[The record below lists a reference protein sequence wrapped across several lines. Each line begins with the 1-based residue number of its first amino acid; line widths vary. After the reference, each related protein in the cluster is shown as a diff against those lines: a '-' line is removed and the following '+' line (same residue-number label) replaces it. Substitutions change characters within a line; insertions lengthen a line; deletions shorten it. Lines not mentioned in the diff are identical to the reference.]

1 MLDPY
6 LKEILNY
13 HRRRSMSF
21 TEFVENCISHPEDH
35 IHTSSNLISE
45 AIKHFGY
52 EIVVRAGQPVISYN
66 IFKDIFANGI
76 NAVYGQ
82 DHCIKHI
89 VEVIDS
95 ISKESGPNRG
105 LVLVGPPASG
115 KTNIVDLI
123 SLSIEQYSKENNVKL
138 YSFYYQFVDVDAP
151 DKIVEIRSAFSHNPI
166 LLFTNLLHQKDGVTK
181 PRQSLF
187 EYINKSQKEDERIT
201 FPSYYQT
208 ANLDKRNLDIIES
221 LIQNPLNKELSL
233 FEIFEKYVRVEEIEF
248 SNAQGD
254 GIANIDDMSKLQARV
269 KAMDSREDALRI
281 LNQHLPTKLLY
292 HYEGALVSASR
303 GLLHIHDAFGEI
315 TREADYKPLL
325 MLLGSG
331 KISLESTQA
340 SLDTTVVI
348 TTNIEELHQLEKQL
362 TSSKLLD
369 RIEKIP
375 VNYLLDAN
383 AEMEILKRDMA
394 NMKDK
399 YEVDPNLLSIA
410 SYFSVMTRLLP
421 PNRKKFP
428 SEWSDDK
435 KNLYNNITPEQKL
448 FIYSCKSEDPVNTIK
463 KLPHWHPFRNE
474 AIKMKIDIHDSKKLK
489 EIIREYPDALTLEN
503 SAVFRPEE
511 LELIDDE
518 FMRELWNEHYPSE
531 GKMGISVRQLQN
543 IMRNT
548 ISASDGRRIEVGIFI
563 NQLNTLITEGGSIH
577 NWLNLEDDMLKD
589 KKPVRY
595 RKIGPFELRE
605 SQGDYGDYKGLIK
618 VVETIY
624 SNLIRREIITAT
636 VDRDPEKIED
646 DLRRYMQY
654 ALLSQALENKA
665 FSHIMVPRYTFIDPV
680 SGHKVDSPDHNF
692 MESIESIIAEGI
704 SAHEFRRQLTQK
716 FFELGDLGKLTLE
729 EGKTV
734 VFSRKDN
741 FLINFEKEYHLLL
754 SHRKSNLEISGEELK
769 EAFFQKLNDQKGYLN
784 LNVKLRELVETIL
797 HNLSRRRGYTRGL
810 ALRTVVYALRKE
822 IIDFTKILN

>member
-1 MLDPY
+1 
-6 LKEILNY
+6 
-13 HRRRSMSF
+13 
-21 TEFVENCISHPEDH
+21 
-35 IHTSSNLISE
+35 
-45 AIKHFGY
+45 
-52 EIVVRAGQPVISYN
+52 
-66 IFKDIFANGI
+66 
-76 NAVYGQ
+76 
-82 DHCIKHI
+82 
-89 VEVIDS
+89 
-95 ISKESGPNRG
+95 
-105 LVLVGPPASG
+105 LVGPPASG

-123 SLSIEQYSKENNVKL
+123 SLAIEQYSKENNVKL
-138 YSFYYQFVDVDAP
+138 YSFYYQFTDVDDP
-151 DKIVEIRSAFSHNPI
+151 KKIVEIRSSFCHNPI
-166 LLFTNLLHQKDGVTK
+166 LMFTNLLHQKDGVTK

-187 EYINKSQKEDERIT
+187 EYVNKLKKDNEKII
-201 FPSYYQT
+201 FPSYFQT
-208 ANLDKRNLDIIES
+208 ASLDKRNLDIIES
-221 LIQNPLNKELSL
+221 LIQNPRNKELSL

-254 GIANIDDMSKLQARV
+254 GIANIDDMSKLQARIRP
-269 KAMDSREDALRI
+269 MDAREDAIRI

-303 GLLHIHDAFGEI
+303 GLLHIHDAFGDI

-340 SLDTTVVI
+340 SLDTTVII
-348 TTNIEELHQLEKQL
+348 TTNIEELAQLEKQL

-369 RIEKIP
+369 RIEKVP

-394 NMKDK
+394 NMKEK
-399 YEVDPNLLSIA
+399 FEVDPNLISIA
-410 SYFSVMTRLLP
+410 AYFSVMTRLLP

-428 SEWSDDK
+428 VDWSDEK
-435 KNLYNNITPEQKL
+435 KTLYNNITPEQKL

-474 AIKMKIDIHDSKKLK
+474 ALKMKIDIHDSKKLK
-489 EIIREYPDALTLEN
+489 LMIREYSEAMTIEN
-503 SAVFRPEE
+503 SGVFSSDE

-518 FMRELWNEHYPSE
+518 FMRELWNEHFPYE
-531 GKMGISVRQLQN
+531 GKLGISVRQLQN

-548 ISASDGRRIEVGIFI
+548 ISSSDGRRIEVGTFI
-563 NQLNTLITEGGSIH
+563 NQLNHLLSEGTTIH
-577 NWLNLEDDMLKD
+577 TWLNREETHIED

-605 SQGDYGDYKGLIK
+605 NQGDYGDYKGLIK

-624 SNLIRREIITAT
+624 FNTIRREIITAT

-646 DLRRYMQY
+646 DLRRYTQY

-665 FSHIMVPRYTFIDPV
+665 FSHIMVPRYTFVDPI
-680 SGHKVDSPDHNF
+680 SGLKVDTPDYNF
-692 MESIESIIAEGI
+692 MESIESIIADGI

-716 FFELGDLGKLTLE
+716 FFELSDVGKLTLE
-729 EGKTV
+729 ESKAV

-741 FLINFEKEYHLLL
+741 FLINFEKEYHSLL
-754 SHRKSNLEISGEELK
+754 SHRKTNLEISGEELK
-769 EAFFQKLNDQKGYLN
+769 DAFFQKLNDQKGYLN
-784 LNVKLRELVETIL
+784 LNVKIRELVETIL
-797 HNLSRRRGYTRGL
+797 HNLSRRRGYTRGI
-810 ALRTVVYALRKE
+810 ALRTVVYALRKDIVE
-822 IIDFTKILN
+822 LSKILN